1 MIKAEGTGNGVGVSI
16 TGSEMADIMNEFSAI
31 VGAMIQLL
39 SEGAPKELALMG
51 IYTATLTGMAK
62 ALGQLEDDEEY
73 SEEDTMAMLRE
84 AMKREHEGE

>member
-31 VGAMIQLL
+31 VGSMVQLL
-39 SEGAPKELALMG
+39 SEGSPKELALMG

-62 ALGQLEDDEEY
+62 ALGTLEDDEEY

-84 AMKREHEGE
+84 AMKKEHEGE

>member
-1 MIKAEGTGNGVGVSI
+1 MIKAEGNGNGVGVSI

-31 VGAMIQLL
+31 VSSMIQLL

-62 ALGQLEDDEEY
+62 ALGQLEDDDEY

>member
-39 SEGAPKELALMG
+39 SEGSPKELALMG